1 MTTATATVL
10 PRRQPP
16 GPPGEAEGQAVS
28 TLPVLG
34 GYAADGQPTGALFLW
49 AHSRYR
55 GEFEFGLHRHE
66 GLEILTIVLD
76 GTMSHYDTAVGR
88 WADLK
93 AGDAQMMRSGS
104 GISHIERAA
113 DGTRGFQ
120 IQFDPGYEAA
130 LRREPSYTDYPAAS
144 FTAQSAGDAI
154 VTEIIGHGGPVQART
169 EGLSVSRVAVPAGGR
184 AELNVGPGRLT
195 LAYLI
200 DGAATINGASASS
213 DDTISLNGAE
223 SLTADAATSTDV
235 LIVSVPAS
243 PSYRPRRLDPREM
256 AERGAPGGPR

>member
-1 MTTATATVL
+1 MTTASATVL

-16 GPPGEAEGQAVS
+16 GPPGQAEARAVS

-55 GEFEFGLHRHE
+55 SEFEFGLHRHE
-66 GLEILTIVLD
+66 GFEILTIVLD
-76 GTMSHYDTAVGR
+76 GTMSHYDTATGR

-93 AGDAQMMRSGS
+93 AGDAQLMRSGS

-120 IQFDPGYEAA
+120 IQFDPGYQAA

-144 FTAQSAGDAI
+144 FTAQSTGDAI
-154 VTEIIGHGGPVQART
+154 VTEIVGHGGPVQART
-169 EGLSVSRVAVPAGGR
+169 EGLSVSRVAVPADGR
-184 AELNVGPGRLT
+184 VELNVGPGRCT

-200 DGAATINGASASS
+200 DGAATINGAAASS
-213 DDTISLNGAE
+213 DDAISVNGAE
-223 SLTADAATSTDV
+223 SLTAAAATSTDL

-243 PSYRPRRLDPREM
+243 PSYQPRRLDPREM
-256 AERGAPGGPR
+256 GERGAPGGPR

>member
-1 MTTATATVL
+1 M
-10 PRRQPP
+10 
-16 GPPGEAEGQAVS
+16 
-28 TLPVLG
+28 
-34 GYAADGQPTGALFLW
+34 
-49 AHSRYR
+49 
-55 GEFEFGLHRHE
+55 
-66 GLEILTIVLD
+66 
-76 GTMSHYDTAVGR
+76 
-88 WADLK
+88 
-93 AGDAQMMRSGS
+93 
-104 GISHIERAA
+104 
-113 DGTRGFQ
+113 
-120 IQFDPGYEAA
+120 
-130 LRREPSYTDYPAAS
+130 
-144 FTAQSAGDAI
+144 
-154 VTEIIGHGGPVQART
+154 TEIIGHGGPVQART